1 MVMPFYEGQTL
12 IDWLRERN
20 APRRRSVAAR
30 LLAPL
35 LDALELMHASHCYHR
50 DIAPDNVLLLDPAQ
64 RAPRRSLT
72 TMRRTRCCSTSAPR
86 GV

>member
-1 MVMPFYEGQTL
+1 MRRADEA
-12 IDWLRERN
+12 WLR
-20 APRRRSVAAR
+20 A

-50 DIAPDNVLLLDPAQ
+50 DIAPDNVLLLDRPSRVPA
-64 RAPRRSLT
+64 ARSRT

-86 GV
+86 GA